1 MEGVREREITMT
13 SPLWPA
19 VNALLN
25 LTSALCLANGYASI
39 KRGRKETH
47 KRWML
52 AAFSCSVLFLLSYL
66 AYHNRVGSVPFS
78 GQGPVR
84 ILYRSILG
92 THMVLAAVAAPLAMT
107 TLSRAL
113 GERFD
118 LHRKIARVT
127 FPIWIYVSVTGVV
140 VYLMLYQM

>member
-1 MEGVREREITMT
+1 MT

-19 VNALLN
+19 VNAVLN
-25 LTSALCLANGYASI
+25 LSSAFCLAFGYLAI
-39 KRGRKETH
+39 RAGRREAH

-52 AAFSCSVLFLLSYL
+52 AAFSCSVVFLLSYL
-66 AYHNRVGSVPFS
+66 AYHFQVGSVKF
-78 GQGPVR
+78 GGEGLVR
-84 ILYRSILG
+84 TLYLGILL
-92 THMVLAAVAAPLAMT
+92 THTVLAAVAAPLALT
-107 TLSRAL
+107 TLNRAL
-113 GERFD
+113 RGRLD

>member
-1 MEGVREREITMT
+1 MT

-19 VNALLN
+19 VNAVLN
-25 LTSALCLANGYASI
+25 LSSAICLMNGYLKI
-39 KRGRKETH
+39 KRGRREAH

-52 AAFSCSVLFLLSYL
+52 AAFSCSVVFLLSYL
-66 AYHNRVGSVPFS
+66 AYHYQVGSVRFL

-84 ILYRSILG
+84 TLYLGILL
-92 THMVLAAVAAPLAMT
+92 THTVLAVVTAPLAIA

-113 GERFD
+113 GGRFD

-140 VYLMLYQM
+140 VYLLLYQM